1 MFVEGI
7 QGTKVWCHTG
17 GGEDASCA
25 VLWCHNSREV
35 DCLAARRPHEKQS
48 GDYYVPNL
56 GAYSAPDGGANIR
69 DLGGE
74 TCHCTGCGNIGI

>member
-1 MFVEGI
+1 MSRASSAEEDMFVESN
-7 QGTKVWCHTG
+7 QSTKVWCHTG

-48 GDYYVPNL
+48 ETITCQYL
-56 GAYSAPDGGANIR
+56 GAYSAPDGGAI
-69 DLGGE
+69 LG
-74 TCHCTGCGNIGI
+74 I